1 MSILDRINARNQKKN
16 VAVQTPVEQ
25 QFTPPA
31 MMEPTSAPIKE
42 AATGTNVQQTK
53 IEQPYITPGTDT
65 RDWRRAANYEDASKI
80 NPNLSRSQY
89 ISGASQYRRDNNMQ
103 PFSDA
108 ELFTMLSGKDP
119 FTTPQQEQKN
129 EKRLQTAER
138 VNAIGNVLANLV
150 NYVRTTKGNP
160 AMSLPSMS
168 QNQARIDR
176 LRNYQDALAKS
187 NYNAYMNILSAQRQA
202 EREQDEADRLFQ
214 QKIYLENMKQNN
226 PLARAQLKRAE
237 QQIESE
243 KAKRDSI
250 LAGTEYSRLRAEG
263 QRLDNA
269 YKPKKQAADLALTY
283 ARAEN
288 ERKSEGKGKKK
299 KSGTG
304 SEEDYPTVRITGGK
318 GTSRS
323 YDLNDDQEVTK
334 LYNVLEKIRN
344 IPEEE
349 RPNSIK
355 AMREYILTTMGKYY
369 ENSSYTNY
377 ADGSQNT
384 SPQSLGWGK
393 QQETNS
399 NNDLDW

>member
-16 VAVQTPVEQ
+16 GAVQTPVEQ
-25 QFTPPA
+25 QFTPPTT
-31 MMEPTSAPIKE
+31 MEPTSAPIKE

-53 IEQPYITPGTDT
+53 IEQSYVAPGTDT

-89 ISGASQYRRDNNMQ
+89 ISGASQYRKDNNMQ

-119 FTTPQQEQKN
+119 FTTPQQERKN

-187 NYNAYMNILSAQRQA
+187 NYNNYMNILSAQRQA

-214 QKIYLENMKQNN
+214 QKIYLESMKQNN

-288 ERKSEGKGKKK
+288 EKKSAAGKDGKGK
-299 KSGTG
+299 SG
-304 SEEDYPTVRITGGK
+304 SNKDKVYPPYFIK
-318 GTSRS
+318 GNKGQSRN
-323 YDLNDDQEVTK
+323 YDLNKDSDVVR
-334 LYNVLEKIRN
+334 LYNALAKSHN
-344 IPEEE
+344 IAESSRPET
-349 RPNSIK
+349 IK
-355 AMREYILTTMGKYY
+355 DMKEYILTHTGVYNTANPGY
-369 ENSSYTNY
+369 DYVGS
-377 ADGSQNT
+377 DGIPV
-384 SPQSLGWGK
+384 PQPLNWGK
-393 QQETNS
+393 K
-399 NNDLDW
+399 